1 MFLEPSRAH
10 LDLFLGEEDVLGMF
24 GDILGLPTRMRR
36 LPARLFHH
44 PHLAHAARA
53 GDADLLLWLSEGG
66 AEPVPLSGAGD
77 GGILRVATKADVIA
91 PASGAIPIS
100 AQTGVGVEMLCDE
113 IAGEARKALGDG
125 ESALVIRQRH
135 RQAIQAAR
143 DFLEAALAEG
153 KPLEIVA
160 EDLRLAGRSLAG
172 IVGAIDVEQ
181 VLDAVFSRFCIGK

>member
-1 MFLEPSRAH
+1 
-10 LDLFLGEEDVLGMF
+10 
-24 GDILGLPTRMRR
+24 
-36 LPARLFHH
+36 
-44 PHLAHAARA
+44 
-53 GDADLLLWLSEGG
+53 
-66 AEPVPLSGAGD
+66 
-77 GGILRVATKADVIA
+77 VATKADVIA